1 MPAGRKPTGINGR
14 NGGRANDGGLDVGK
28 PAEQHAGR
36 TRWVHPIRG
45 VERKANRIAD
55 MKNPPRCSPGGAI
68 IQHSSKLP
76 ARRLSEFQPADA
88 DSQVASASRR
98 ICRIASATFAGSA
111 SGGRVLA
118 VRWLRASH
126 RCVGKQ
132 HRLKSEHALDGALV
146 TGCRFVRELLYGGFL
161 LGDPAALTILVDGDL
176 FVHRTEPD
184 ARQGT

>member
-1 MPAGRKPTGINGR
+1 MTTIIRDRPGDRVRAGHSLCAEVAFPSEITLSAA
-14 NGGRANDGGLDVGK
+14 RARPSTRPEITDLYPVGAVCHRHLRVSVAK
-28 PAEQHAGR
+28 I
-36 TRWVHPIRG
+36 T
-45 VERKANRIAD
+45 
-55 MKNPPRCSPGGAI
+55 MKNPPRFSPGGAM

-146 TGCRFVRELLYGGFL
+146 TGCRFVGGLL
-161 LGDPAALTILVDGDL
+161 
-176 FVHRTEPD
+176 
-184 ARQGT
+184 